1 MRSSL
6 CCTTNTK
13 TRLQAC
19 TIQTMRPGFLYF
31 SIFTWLVCTGGRFT
45 APFLQHIAGFDD
57 TLIGIIFAI
66 QILLVSFLS
75 SIGGIWADKL
85 ELYYPEKGRIGCLA
99 LGTFLATISF
109 EIHGIVQFLVK
120 DDHMMSTALHI
131 TARLMYASFSAIL
144 FPILDGI
151 TLSYLKIHSRDASA
165 YGQERLFGAVAWA
178 IASMLIGPIL
188 DSHGF
193 DAFFWF
199 APVGEILCIIT
210 FLKYASD
217 SLHFKVEMLEEVG
230 VGETEM
236 VENATEDIPCSIED
250 SFKEEPNPTQDTN
263 SLTILRSMISTFAA
277 CGFIISALT
286 LNMGTSVVES
296 LIFLYFETLGGTNA
310 ICGLTVVVTVLF
322 EIPIF
327 HYAPQLLAYF
337 GADNMQKIACF
348 AYIIRVIGYT
358 FVPQN
363 QMALVLL
370 FEPLHGV
377 TYACSKTSA
386 VEFAARITPDGYEAS
401 GQGLLSMILGFGSVA
416 GVFFGGWMEENL
428 GPKILYRSYAGIV
441 AIGLASFY
449 IALSHDRRV
458 QKISYKHLPQKQSS
472 IDAHDGIDQQ
482 HVIL

>member
-1 MRSSL
+1 
-6 CCTTNTK
+6 
-13 TRLQAC
+13 
-19 TIQTMRPGFLYF
+19 MRPGFLYF

-66 QILLVSFLS
+66 QILLFSFLS
-75 SIGGIWADKL
+75 SIGGIWADNL
-85 ELYYPEKGRIGCLA
+85 EFNYPEKGRIGCLA
-99 LGTFLATISF
+99 VGTFLATISF

-120 DDHMMSTALHI
+120 DDHMMSTVLHI
-131 TARLMYASFSAIL
+131 TARLMYASCSAIL

-151 TLSYLKIHSRDASA
+151 TLSYLKKHSRDATA

-178 IASMLIGPIL
+178 IASMLVGPIL

-193 DAFFWF
+193 DVFFWS

-210 FLKYASD
+210 FLKYAND

-230 VGETEM
+230 MGETEMGETEM
-236 VENATEDIPCSIED
+236 VENAKEDIPSSIED
-250 SFKEEPNPTQDTN
+250 SFKEVPNPTQDTN
-263 SLTILRSMISTFAA
+263 SLTILRSMIGTFSA
-277 CGFIISALT
+277 CGFILSALT
-286 LNMGTSVVES
+286 LNMGTSVVEN
-296 LIFLYFETLGGTNA
+296 LIFLYFETLGGTNT

-337 GADNMQKIACF
+337 GADSMQKIACF

-363 QMALVLL
+363 KMALVLL

-416 GVFFGGWMEENL
+416 GVLFGGWIEQAL
-428 GPKILYRSYAGIV
+428 GPKFLYRSYAGIV
-441 AIGLASFY
+441 AIGLAIFY
-449 IALSHDRRV
+449 IALSQDRRV
-458 QKISYKHLPQKQSS
+458 QNIRYKHLPKKQSS
-472 IDAHDGIDQQ
+472 IDVHDGIDQQ
-482 HVIL
+482 QIIL